1 MIKGV
6 SETIENEATE
16 QNGGSIN
23 MLLGTLTVSLLGN
36 MLSGKGLIM
45 SYWGND
51 NGKSRTR

>member
-6 SETIENEATE
+6 SETIDNEAIE